1 MPYYAPI
8 GTLLALNAILR
19 AMQQSELFEAP
30 SPCIGVCE
38 NSPKGYCKGCMR
50 SRDERF
56 GWHTMDTGQQLQVM
70 KLCARRYQ
78 RMLDRK
84 QAKANGD
91 VNLELTFATPPS
103 PQTDLI

>member
-1 MPYYAPI
+1 M
-8 GTLLALNAILR
+8 GTLPALTAILR
-19 AMQQSELFEAP
+19 AMEQSELFEAP

-56 GWHTMDTGQQLQVM
+56 EWHNMNTGQQLEVM

-78 RMLDRK
+78 RMLERK
-84 QAKANGD
+84 RAKAAGD
-91 VNLELTFATPPS
+91 VNLELNSDINLAEPLI
-103 PQTDLI
+103 PQRNLI